1 MPANLPPQYHE
12 AEQRYR
18 LAKTSPEKI
27 LALTEMLAIMPK
39 HKGTDKLR
47 ASLRAKIA
55 RLSQEEEKRA
65 RVFNRYLVK
74 KEGAGQAMLVGL
86 PNAGKSSVFSSLCGV
101 PSRVSS
107 YPFTTTSP
115 LPGMMKFEDIQ
126 IQLVDMP
133 PVTGDQPWLS
143 DVLHSPDL
151 LIIVVDLSLD
161 PLSQLEEV
169 EQRLQKLRVEK
180 RRMVLGNKSDLPG
193 AEKNSGLLQK
203 RYGED
208 LPLAFISADS
218 GRGIEEARAKIYQ
231 ALSIIRVYTKVP
243 GGKPEFRD
251 PAVLSYGSTVADFA
265 GSIHKDFAQKL
276 KYALLWG
283 SGKYDGQRVG
293 KDHILKDQD
302 IVELHI

>member
-12 AEQRYR
+12 VENRYR
-18 LAKTSPEKI
+18 LAKTSSEKI

-65 RVFNRYLVK
+65 RVSNRYLVR

-86 PNAGKSSVFSSLCGV
+86 SNAGKSSIFSSLCGV
-101 PSRVSS
+101 PSKISD

-115 LPGMMKFEDIQ
+115 FPGMMKFEDIQ

-180 RRMVLGNKSDLPG
+180 RRVVLGNKSDLPG
-193 AEKNSGLLQK
+193 AEISSELLKK
-203 RYGED
+203 RCGED
-208 LPLAFISADS
+208 LPLAFTSAHS
-218 GRGIEEARAKIYQ
+218 GRGIKEARARIYQ

-243 GGKPEFRD
+243 GEKPEFRD
-251 PAVLSYGSTVADFA
+251 PAVLGYGSTVADFA
-265 GSIHKDFAQKL
+265 SSIHKDFAQKL

-293 KDHILKDQD
+293 KDHILKDRD

>member
-12 AEQRYR
+12 VENRYR
-18 LAKTSPEKI
+18 LAETNLEKI
-27 LALTEMLAIMPK
+27 SALTEMLAIMPK

-55 RLSQEEEKRA
+55 KLSQEEEKRV
-65 RVFNRYLVK
+65 RVYNRYLVR
-74 KEGAGQAMLVGL
+74 KEGAGQAMLIGL
-86 PNAGKSSVFSSLCGV
+86 PNVGKSSLFSSLCGV
-101 PSRVSS
+101 PSRVSD

-161 PLSQLEEV
+161 PLPQLEEV
-169 EQRLQKLRVEK
+169 EQRLQKLGVEK
-180 RRMVLGNKSDLPG
+180 RRAVLGNKSDLPN
-193 AEKNSGLLQK
+193 AKISSELLKK
-203 RYGED
+203 RCGED
-208 LPLAFISADS
+208 FPLAFTSAYL
-218 GRGIEEARAKIYQ
+218 GRGIEEARVKIYQ
-231 ALSIIRVYTKVP
+231 ALSIIRVYTKIP
-243 GGKPEFRD
+243 GGKPEFRE

-265 GSIHKDFAQKL
+265 GSIHKDFVQRL
-276 KYALLWG
+276 KYAILWG
-283 SGKYDGQRVG
+283 SGKYDGQRVS
-293 KDHILKDQD
+293 KDHILKDRD

>member
-12 AEQRYR
+12 AEKKYR
-18 LAKTSPEKI
+18 MAKTSSEKI

-47 ASLRAKIA
+47 ADLRSRIAK
-55 RLSQEEEKRA
+55 LSQEEEKRA
-65 RVFNRYLVK
+65 KISHRYLVR
-74 KEGAGQAMLVGL
+74 KEGAGQVMLVGL
-86 PNAGKSSVFSSLCGV
+86 PNVGKSSVFSSLCGV
-101 PSRVSS
+101 PSKVSN

-115 LPGMMKFEDIQ
+115 LPGMMRFEDIQ

-133 PVTGDQPWLS
+133 PINADHPWLS

-151 LIIVVDLSLD
+151 LLVVVDLSLD

-169 EQRLQKLRVEK
+169 EQKLQKLRVEK
-180 RRMVLGNKSDLPG
+180 RKMVLGSKSDLPG
-193 AEKNSGLLQK
+193 AQGNPDLLKK
-203 RYGED
+203 RYGGGF
-208 LPLAFISADS
+208 PLAFVSAS
-218 GRGIEEARAKIYQ
+218 QGRGIEEAKAKIYQ

-243 GGKPEFRD
+243 RGKPELRE
-251 PAVLSYGSTVADFA
+251 PAALHSGSTVADFA
-265 GSIHKDFAQKL
+265 SSIHKDFAQKL

-293 KDHILKDQD
+293 KDHILRDQD